1 MIDPILTLRKR
12 LSLRQ
17 AVILGILHD
26 QGPTSRV
33 EIGGIISKQ
42 IGYRVFRQSITNDLI
57 ALARSGMVLNP
68 DRFPASITTR
78 GTTMITKLRSPITNE
93 TQTQDG
99 CGECRSTEEKCD

>member
-1 MIDPILTLRKR
+1 MIDPIHALRKR

-17 AVILGILHD
+17 IVILEFLHD
-26 QGPTSRV
+26 KGPHSRV
-33 EIGGIISKQ
+33 EIGNFITAE

-78 GTTMITKLRSPITNE
+78 GTTMVTRLRLAPSYE
-93 TQTQDG
+93 TQAQNG
-99 CGECRSTEEKCD
+99 RRQCSSAEEEQ